1 MLGNVKVSQF
11 GCSVERLQAQ
21 CASEFHVPGRAAVR
35 HGKFLG
41 AGVAHT
47 WGLHEQYIAKIHSS
61 RSGMKNNRDQAL
73 LANQK
78 SRYIKDILY
87 AYWLGLEEKCSR
99 LAHFCTDITRRA
111 LQCIV
116 SRFSEV

>member
-1 MLGNVKVSQF
+1 MLGNVKVSQI

-73 LANQK
+73 LAKQK
-78 SRYIKDILY
+78 SRYQGYPICL
-87 AYWLGLEEKCSR
+87 LPR
-99 LAHFCTDITRRA
+99 PRRG
-111 LQCIV
+111 V
-116 SRFSEV
+116 